1 MTKTDSTFIGELGLR
16 RVGTDPKSK
25 TKTFLS
31 KNFEEDLLGSVR
43 RLEKAKDFIRD
54 MHNEHILEEK
64 TKKDKWNFED
74 PDSRY
79 KLLRQIQTSYNV
91 DREIASILLDDVKR
105 VKSYI
110 LEDSDSLP
118 QAEKEKLDGIVQ
130 TCDQITGDPIRKK
143 IALEIVSLQN
153 SIFVTRDLE
162 ILVPKASKLNKSTE
176 GYKLEL
182 KKLKTNPEYK
192 DLPDN
197 YLLVIAK
204 IITITKNNKD
214 EINSK
219 FITAEIWNENFRMNP
234 TVCNLLRQIKNS

>member
-43 RLEKAKDFIRD
+43 RLEKAKDFIREK
-54 MHNEHILEEK
+54 HNEHILEEK
-64 TKKDKWNFED
+64 TAKDKWNFED

-91 DREIASILLDDVKR
+91 DREIASILLDDAKR
-105 VKSYI
+105 VRSFI

-118 QAEKEKLDGIVQ
+118 QAEKEQLDGIVQ
-130 TCDQITGDPIRKK
+130 ECNRITGDPIRRK
-143 IALEIVSLQN
+143 IALEIVSLQY

-162 ILVPKASKLNKSTE
+162 ILVPNTSKLNGSTE
-176 GYKLEL
+176 GYESEL
-182 KKLKTNPEYK
+182 KKLKRNPECK

-204 IITITKNNKD
+204 TITITKNNKD
-214 EINSK
+214 EISSK
-219 FITAEIWNENFRMNP
+219 FITTEIWNESFRMNP
-234 TVCNLLRQIKNS
+234 TVCSLLRQIKNS

>member
-31 KNFEEDLLGSVR
+31 KNFEEDLLDSVR
-43 RLEKAKDFIRD
+43 RLEKAEDFIREK
-54 MHNEHILEEK
+54 HNKHTLEEK
-64 TKKDKWNFED
+64 TAKDKWNFED

-91 DREIASILLDDVKR
+91 DRELASILLDDVKR
-105 VKSYI
+105 VKSYV
-110 LEDSDSLP
+110 LEDSESLP
-118 QAEKEKLDGIVQ
+118 QAEMEKLDGIVQ
-130 TCDQITGDPIRKK
+130 ACDRITGDPIRKK
-143 IALEIVSLQN
+143 IALEIVSLQY

-162 ILVPKASKLNKSTE
+162 ILVPKASKLNESTE
-176 GYKLEL
+176 GYELEL
-182 KKLKTNPEYK
+182 EKLKTNPEYN

-219 FITAEIWNENFRMNP
+219 FITTEIWNENFRMNP
-234 TVCNLLRQIKNS
+234 TVCSLLRQIKNS

>member
-16 RVGTDPKSK
+16 RVETDPRSK

-31 KNFEEDLLGSVR
+31 KNFGDDLLGSVR
-43 RLEKAKDFIRD
+43 RLENAKDLIRD
-54 MHNEHILEEK
+54 KHNEHILEEK
-64 TKKDKWNFED
+64 TAKDKWNFED

-79 KLLRQIQTSYNV
+79 KLLGQIQTSYNV
-91 DREIASILLDDVKR
+91 DREIASFLLDDVKR
-105 VKSYI
+105 VKTYI

-130 TCDQITGDPIRKK
+130 TCNRITGDPIRKK
-143 IALEIVSLQN
+143 IALEIVSLQYT
-153 SIFVTRDLE
+153 IFVTRDLE
-162 ILVPKASKLNKSTE
+162 IFIPNTSKLSKSTE
-176 GYKLEL
+176 GYELEL
-182 KKLKTNPEYK
+182 KKLKTNPECK

-219 FITAEIWNENFRMNP
+219 FITVEIWNESFRMNP
-234 TVCNLLRQIKNS
+234 TVCSILRQIKDS